1 MLNPLN
7 KEHLEDLHCQ
17 NENNLHK
24 RHENKFPEWFFKKV
38 SELKSLSS
46 FICNLYIVLR
56 ILITNYIT
64 CTSFTIT
71 RI

>member
-1 MLNPLN
+1 MNHVN
-7 KEHLEDLHCQ
+7 REHLEELYCE
-17 NENNLHK
+17 NENNLDK
-24 RHENKFPEWFFKKV
+24 RHENEFPEWFLEKV
-38 SELKSLSS
+38 SELKSLNS
-46 FICNLYIVLR
+46 FICNLYIVLH